1 MPRLR
6 TYEIANAMYGSTQLS
21 AVYMGNTQIWA
32 ATPDPVLTIT
42 SGRWVR
48 NGAGGCTRGN
58 RYEVYITGIHNIE
71 DTEREIVTQYL
82 NSQGSWIGDADAY
95 YLDVFTQPNVNF
107 DLRTFQYICVTN
119 SSGSPTVRMRYK
131 LSDGTITEWATWSPT
146 KEEESEIENG

>member
-1 MPRLR
+1 MPALN
-6 TYEIANAMYGSTQLS
+6 ISNIKDAKLGSTPLS
-21 AVYMGNTQIWA
+21 AVYMGSTNIWT

-48 NGAGGCTRGN
+48 NGTGGCTRGN

-71 DTEREIVTQYL
+71 DTGRELVTQYL
-82 NSQGSWIGDADAY
+82 NDFGSWSGDANAFV
-95 YLDVFTQPNVNF
+95 LDTFTQPNVNF
-107 DLRTFQYICVTN
+107 DLRTFDYQCV
-119 SSGSPTVRMRYK
+119 SSVGGSPTVRMRYK